1 MVNLHKNTKLI
12 RTKLFFVS
20 KSHPFTLQVLDKPPV
35 AVIEDMDD
43 ATSNALCT
51 RALPCRGNV
60 RIRELYSILKVCILL
75 IILPMPD
82 CKVCYNL
89 MR

>member
-1 MVNLHKNTKLI
+1 MLQKMVNLHKNTKLI

-43 ATSNALCT
+43 ATSNALACAHCLVEGT
-51 RALPCRGNV
+51 YESG
-60 RIRELYSILKVCILL
+60 SCILFS
-75 IILPMPD
+75 
-82 CKVCYNL
+82 KYAYF
-89 MR
+89 